1 MTRLGFFIA
10 LVLCLG
16 MGTGHDVHAQRIGP
30 AASDSVSGRG
40 RAVLT
45 DWPRSLPRLLDE
57 MGRKA
62 PYLLPEID
70 SLSLGYRYTAGDSM
84 SQWSFVLRW
93 TPGNRVLYE
102 GDVLPRRRAPRGLRM
117 VNVELR
123 AEVRADGEY
132 VGDMIVAVD
141 SMTLA
146 PTPSLYTFSVGVEH
160 SRIFLDTPG
169 RTAKRA
175 LQRGV
180 TLHDL
185 VVERM
190 GFVAET
196 ASRSERG
203 RAPDGR
209 ERRSAPRTAPSI
221 YTATRIIVGWRVGPR
236 PYYVDA
242 EGGERTVERP
252 DETGGRTPAAD
263 DARSRPTDRSDGA
276 TAERGERDGHGD
288 DEASSEDDDDDTS
301 LRLPALGAAAAVGLV
316 AVAGGTVGLYG
327 RGDTPIGLAAGY
339 THAKGGV
346 QLHAAVNPAV
356 IEGGSNQKLTVK
368 ALGFYDVFSSY
379 IQPAVGVGV
388 QISPARER
396 EVQPAVS
403 LGMAVNWERVVLF
416 GGVDVVQA
424 TPEVGVTY
432 NFRYR
437 ADKKGPTR

>member
-1 MTRLGFFIA
+1 MTRIGVFIA
-10 LVLCLG
+10 LVLCVG

-30 AASDSVSGRG
+30 AAPDSLSQRG

-45 DWPRSLPRLLDE
+45 DWPQSLPRLLDE

-70 SLSLGYRYTAGDSM
+70 SLSLDYRYAIGDST
-84 SQWSFVLRW
+84 SRWSFPLGWR
-93 TPGNRVLYE
+93 PGKRVLYE

-123 AEVRADGEY
+123 VEARADGEY

-141 SMTLA
+141 SMALA
-146 PTPSLYTFSVGVEH
+146 PSPSAYPFEVTVEH
-160 SRIFLDTPG
+160 GRVFLDTAAG
-169 RTAKRA
+169 TARQA
-175 LQRGV
+175 LRRGV
-180 TLHDL
+180 TLHNL

-190 GFVAET
+190 GFT
-196 ASRSERG
+196 ANTGSRSERD
-203 RAPDGR
+203 RESESR
-209 ERRSAPRTAPSI
+209 ERRPPSRTAPSV

-236 PYYVDA
+236 PYYVDSRD
-242 EGGERTVERP
+242 GERVVQPRDESGGGTSAA
-252 DETGGRTPAAD
+252 DET
-263 DARSRPTDRSDGA
+263 RSRPMDRSDGT
-276 TAERGERDGHGD
+276 TAERTDRDGQQD
-288 DEASSEDDDDDTS
+288 DEDDDTS

-356 IEGGSNQKLTVK
+356 IEGGSDQKLTVK
-368 ALGFYDVFSSY
+368 ALGFYDVFSSFV
-379 IQPAVGVGV
+379 QPAVGVGV

-396 EVQPAVS
+396 DVMPAVS
-403 LGMAVNWERVVLF
+403 LGMAANWERIVLF
-416 GGVDVVQA
+416 GGVDVVQG
-424 TPEVGVTY
+424 TPEVGLTY
-432 NFRYR
+432 NVRYR
-437 ADKKGPTR
+437 ADKKRPTR